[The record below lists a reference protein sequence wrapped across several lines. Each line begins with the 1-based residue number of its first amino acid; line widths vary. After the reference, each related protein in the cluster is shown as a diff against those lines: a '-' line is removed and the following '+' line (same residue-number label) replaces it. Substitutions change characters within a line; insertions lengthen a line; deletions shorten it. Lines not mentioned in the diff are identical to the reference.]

1 MSFEIKE
8 IKIKLYTNLPN
19 KEQKLI
25 DFDLDLLHHESKSSP
40 NEKGETKVMQ
50 LNKTGLNKLPYFT
63 MSVKYPLA
71 RLQKDLASYEERV
84 KFFFDEKEFEKK
96 LFLYTKEPSESDDVD
111 VNNDIAE
118 HNVMVMIELLFPTK
132 FTVINNFHTSM
143 DHVFGKS
150 YFGRMLINPT
160 IKKYYSYL
168 KLSDGKI
175 YTFTR
180 LIWLNDVMNHPLY
193 RTLLKEF
200 HTFWLWH
207 SKEKLKLTTV
217 MNKSISDI
225 SKKVDEIL
233 VKLVQGIHQSF
244 RYYDVNPDYN
254 DIYLN
259 IDDTTMDI
267 LGKLVR
273 FKRFVDKLKSER
285 PVSIEDIIKKAK
297 FDETKETKDKFFVN
311 KIKGLIDESITQMQE
326 EEKRDSLLIKFDD
339 EDDVDKDSIYKKIS
353 QYIDKYFTKEEV
365 EKKMKIQRFIKLL
378 SDNELRALDIKSKPR
393 TKHNEEIEKLVKANK
408 LKPPIS
414 DEKKNVP
421 DLPLPQQAKIMLDK
435 ITGLLKALYLNP
447 LKVPLTKFD
456 SLQIYVTKPIDEVEK
471 ANKTLSTEYATFMR
485 NVRSR
490 YWGAQRK
497 SANSYLQNLIDA
509 SDETNVTE
517 FFKIFSTIYSMYMLG
532 KKTRVFMELE
542 ETLTKV
548 VNTGIT
554 KINTNVQNWQYE
566 IYVMADFIQGKV
578 DDENSDKIF
587 CPYVGDY
594 LGSLFEFLFTL
605 ALYGKGNENDKM
617 RWAVDRNRV
626 FFSLEQIK
634 SKNGEMRQELT
645 QKPLNVSILAQKGDT
660 NKMSDMNPIINA
672 PNEEAI
678 PVDEDRI
685 NMLFVQNVISA
696 DPAITGNDGILS
708 KLKQY
713 VSDIDESRILSYI
726 AKNNRELF
734 NIIKSSTDNEFV
746 RNQSLLVEMARL
758 SALYQGDTAGIKEQ
772 LNDPNFILESTERI
786 KLKTK
791 AEFNY
796 LYIAILVKLIEIERN
811 KAPDPNDDTKLKAIN
826 GGTRRRL
833 KKNNYKTR
841 KYRF

>member
-8 IKIKLYTNLPN
+8 IKIKLYTNLPS

-40 NEKGETKVMQ
+40 NEKGVTTQ
-50 LNKTGLNKLPYFT
+50 LPLNKTGLNKLPYFT

-71 RLQKDLASYEERV
+71 RLQKDLATYDERV

-111 VNNDIAE
+111 INNDIAE

-168 KLSDGKI
+168 KLSDGKV

-180 LIWLNDVMNHPLY
+180 LIWLNDIMNHPLY

-207 SKEKLKLTTV
+207 SKEK
-217 MNKSISDI
+217 NKIVGSMTKILNDI
-225 SKKVDEIL
+225 SKTVDSIL
-233 VKLVQGIHQSF
+233 LNILRGIKQSF
-244 RYYDVNPDYN
+244 IYYDNIPDY
-254 DIYLN
+254 DKDVFGITH
-259 IDDTTMDI
+259 DTLEIVSKIT
-267 LGKLVR
+267 R
-273 FKRFVDKLKSER
+273 FKKVVDRLKTTEITTYEQLLR
-285 PVSIEDIIKKAK
+285 LAK
-297 FDETKETKDKFFVN
+297 FDEKNKKDKDYLASL
-311 KIKGLIDESITQMQE
+311 KRETESTIDELKKKENAESKLINFDLDE
-326 EEKRDSLLIKFDD
+326 E
-339 EDDVDKDSIYKKIS
+339 DVNSDYKKIS
-353 QYIDKYFTKEEV
+353 AYINEYFTIGEGNKKE
-365 EKKMKIQRFIKLL
+365 MLL
-378 SDNELRALDIKSKPR
+378 SHFIESDKEKS
-393 TKHNEEIEKLVKANK
+393 I
-408 LKPPIS
+408 
-414 DEKKNVP
+414 
-421 DLPLPQQAKIMLDK
+421 PLPVKPYLLKIK
-435 ITGLLKALYLNP
+435 TGLKTLYSNP
-447 LKVPLTKFD
+447 LKVPLGKFE
-456 SLQIYVTKPIDEVEK
+456 SLQLYVTKPIDEVEK
-471 ANKTLSTEYATFMR
+471 INRTLSTEYATFMR

-497 SANSYLQNLIDA
+497 SVNSYLQNLIDA
-509 SDETNVTE
+509 ADETNTTE

-566 IYVMADFIQGKV
+566 IYIMADFIQGKV
-578 DDENSDKIF
+578 DDENYDKIF

-634 SKNGEMRQELT
+634 LKSGEMRQELT
-645 QKPLNVSILAQKGDT
+645 QKPLNVSLLAQNADT
-660 NKMSDMNPIINA
+660 NKMSGMNPIMNA
-672 PNEEAI
+672 PNEEAMPI
-678 PVDEDRI
+678 DEERI
-685 NMLFVQNVISA
+685 NSTFVQNVISS

-713 VSDIDESRILSYI
+713 VSDIDESRILSYV
-726 AKNNRELF
+726 AKNNKDIF
-734 NIIKSSTDNEFV
+734 KIIKKWHDNEYT
-746 RNQSLLVEMARL
+746 RSQSLLDEMLRL
-758 SALYQGDTAGIKEQ
+758 RPVYQGENASIQQQ
-772 LNDPNFILESTERI
+772 LNDPNFILDSTEKI
-786 KLKTK
+786 KLRTK
-791 AEFNY
+791 AEFNN
-796 LYIAILVKLIEIERN
+796 LYIAILDKLIELEKN
-811 KAPDPNDDTKLKAIN
+811 KAIDTNVTNLRAIA

-833 KKNNYKTR
+833 KKNNSKTR
-841 KYRF
+841 KYRGVFYTIAH

>member
-40 NEKGETKVMQ
+40 NEKGETKVVQ

-111 VNNDIAE
+111 VNNDMAE

-180 LIWLNDVMNHPLY
+180 LIWLNDIMNHPLY

-207 SKEKLKLTTV
+207 SKEKLKLTKV
-217 MNKSISDI
+217 MNASIGDI

-244 RYYDVNPDYN
+244 RYYDVNPDY
-254 DIYLN
+254 DKIYLN
-259 IDDTTMDI
+259 IDDTTIDI

-297 FDETKETKDKFFVN
+297 FDETKETKDKFFIT
-311 KIKGLIDESITQMQE
+311 KINGVIDKSIAQMQE
-326 EEKRDSLLIKFDD
+326 EEKRESLLIKFDD

-378 SDNELRALDIKSKPR
+378 SSDELKALNIKQEPI
-393 TKHNEEIEKLVKANK
+393 TKHNAEIEKLVKDNK
-408 LKPPIS
+408 LKKPIS
-414 DEKKNVP
+414 DENKSVP
-421 DLPLPQQAKIMLDK
+421 DLPLPQQVKPMLDK
-435 ITGLLKALYLNP
+435 MTTALKALYLNP

-456 SLQIYVTKPIDEVEK
+456 SLQLYVTKPIDEVER

-497 SANSYLQNLIDA
+497 SVNSYLQNLIDA

-517 FFKIFSTIYSMYMLG
+517 FFNIFSTIYSMYMLG

-634 SKNGEMRQELT
+634 SKNGEIRQELT

-660 NKMSDMNPIINA
+660 NKMSGMNPIINA
-672 PNEEAI
+672 PNEEAMPI
-678 PVDEDRI
+678 DEERI
-685 NMLFVQNVISA
+685 NSSFVQTVISS
-696 DPAITGNDGILS
+696 DPAITGNEGILS

-726 AKNNRELF
+726 AQNNKDMF
-734 NIIKSSTDNEFV
+734 KIIKKWHDNEYT
-746 RNQSLLVEMARL
+746 RSQSLLDEMLRL
-758 SALYQGDTAGIKEQ
+758 RPVYQGENASIQQK
-772 LNDPNFILESTERI
+772 LNDPNYILDSTEKI
-786 KLKTK
+786 KLRTK
-791 AEFNY
+791 AEFNN
-796 LYIAILVKLIEIERN
+796 LYIAILDKLIELEKN
-811 KAPDPNDDTKLKAIN
+811 KAIDTNVTELRAIN
-826 GGTRRRL
+826 GGTRRRS